1 MNKIYSLQVF
11 RGLAAVMVLLAHS
24 NIMLNKTLFSGSF
37 IPGYIGVDFFFV
49 LSGFII
55 MLTCKKHIGSGEVID
70 YIRKRVF
77 RVFPPY
83 IVYTIL
89 AFLVSY
95 TYEKLTGTRLI
106 YWVYVNVQN
115 FIQSISLYPFSADKT
130 RLPILPVAWTL
141 THEMLFYAL
150 FTVLFF
156 VKNKAGMVIIAAIWL
171 LMIMAA
177 PAMNINGGNYL
188 LDVFLSSRN
197 IEFLMGCAMAY
208 FASHHVDWKIS
219 AATLICGAAMLV
231 VSWSNTLSGS
241 SITTLSD
248 WAVYGIPFAL
258 IIFGATRLER
268 FIHNKEGKVFRFLVY
283 LGDASYS
290 IYLVHFIVIIVCKR
304 TINDFGMEYGY
315 AEFWLTSAIAL
326 VVSLAMYELIEEP
339 MIRWFNRAKSQPLTI
354 AR

>member
-24 NIMLNKTLFSGSF
+24 NIMLNKSLFSGSF

-55 MLTCKKHIGSGEVID
+55 MLTCKKSIGSGEISG
-70 YIRKRVF
+70 YIRKRVL

-83 IVYTIL
+83 IIYTVL
-89 AFLVSY
+89 AFIVSFA
-95 TYEKLTGTRLI
+95 YEQFTGTRLI
-106 YWVYVNVQN
+106 YWIYINAQN
-115 FIQSISLYPFSADKT
+115 FFQSISLYPFSADKT

-141 THEMLFYAL
+141 THEMLFYIL
-150 FTVLFF
+150 FASLFF
-156 VKNKAGMVIIAAIWL
+156 IKNKSGILLIAAAWIAL
-171 LMIMAA
+171 IVAA
-177 PAMNINGGNYL
+177 PVMKVSGSNYL
-188 LDVFLSSRN
+188 LDTFLSSRN
-197 IEFLMGCAMAY
+197 LEFIMGCAMAY
-208 FASHHVDWKIS
+208 FASNYVDWKIS
-219 AATLICGAAMLV
+219 VSALICGLGMLV
-231 VSWSNTLSGS
+231 IAWSNTLSGY

-290 IYLVHFIVIIVCKR
+290 IYLVHFIVIMVCKR
-304 TINDFGMEYGY
+304 TINDLGMEYGY
-315 AEFWLTSAIAL
+315 MEFWLTSAIAL

-339 MIRWFNRAKSQPLTI
+339 MIRWFNRAKAHPLT
-354 AR
+354 AS

>member
-24 NIMLNKTLFSGSF
+24 NIMLNKSLFSGSF

-55 MLTCKKHIGSGEVID
+55 MLTCKKSIGPGEISG
-70 YIRKRVF
+70 YIRKRVL

-83 IVYTIL
+83 IIYTL
-89 AFLVSY
+89 MAFIVSFA
-95 TYEKLTGTRLI
+95 YEQFTGTRLI
-106 YWVYVNVQN
+106 YWIYINAQN
-115 FIQSISLYPFSADKT
+115 FFQSISLYPFSADKT

-141 THEMLFYAL
+141 THEMLFYIL
-150 FTVLFF
+150 FASLFF
-156 VKNKAGMVIIAAIWL
+156 IKNKSGILLIAAAWIAL
-171 LMIMAA
+171 IVAA
-177 PAMNINGGNYL
+177 PVMKVSGSNYL
-188 LDVFLSSRN
+188 LDTFLSSRN
-197 IEFLMGCAMAY
+197 LEFIMGCVMAY
-208 FASHHVDWKIS
+208 FASNYVDWKIS
-219 AATLICGAAMLV
+219 VSALICGLGMLV
-231 VSWSNTLSGS
+231 IAWSNTLSGY

-290 IYLVHFIVIIVCKR
+290 IYLVHFIVIMVCKR
-304 TINDFGMEYGY
+304 TINDLGMEYGY
-315 AEFWLTSAIAL
+315 VEFWLTSAIAL

-339 MIRWFNRAKSQPLTI
+339 MIRWFNRVKAHPLT
-354 AR
+354 AS

>member
-24 NIMLNKTLFSGSF
+24 NIMLNKSLFSGSF

-55 MLTCKKHIGSGEVID
+55 MLTCKKSIGSGEIAT
-70 YIRKRVF
+70 YIRKRVL

-83 IVYTIL
+83 IIYTAL
-89 AFLVSY
+89 AFIVSY
-95 TYEKLTGTRLI
+95 AYEQFTGTRLI
-106 YWVYVNVQN
+106 YWIYINAQN
-115 FIQSISLYPFSADKT
+115 FLQSISLYPFSADKT

-141 THEMLFYAL
+141 THEMLFYILFAAL
-150 FTVLFF
+150 FFI
-156 VKNKAGMVIIAAIWL
+156 KNKAGILLIASAWIAIIVT
-171 LMIMAA
+171 A
-177 PAMNINGGNYL
+177 PGMKASGSNYL
-188 LDVFLSSRN
+188 LDTFLSSRN
-197 IEFLMGCAMAY
+197 LEFIMGCVMAY
-208 FASHHVDWKIS
+208 FASHYVNWKIS
-219 AATLICGAAMLV
+219 VAALICGLGMLAV
-231 VSWSNTLSGS
+231 AWGNTLSGY
-241 SITTLSD
+241 SITTLED

-283 LGDASYS
+283 IGDASYS

-315 AEFWLTSAIAL
+315 IEFWVTSAIAL

-339 MIRWFNRAKSQPLTI
+339 MIRWFNRVKAHPLTTS
-354 AR
+354 

>member
-24 NIMLNKTLFSGSF
+24 NIMLNKSLFSGSF

-55 MLTCKKHIGSGEVID
+55 MLTCKKSIGSGEISG
-70 YIRKRVF
+70 YIRKRVL

-83 IVYTIL
+83 IIYTVL
-89 AFLVSY
+89 AFIVSY
-95 TYEKLTGTRLI
+95 AYEQFTGTRLI
-106 YWVYVNVQN
+106 YWIYINAQN
-115 FIQSISLYPFSADKT
+115 FFQSISLYPFSADKT

-141 THEMLFYAL
+141 THEMLFYIL
-150 FTVLFF
+150 FASLFF
-156 VKNKAGMVIIAAIWL
+156 IKNKSGILLIAAAWIAL
-171 LMIMAA
+171 IVAA
-177 PAMNINGGNYL
+177 PVMKVSGSNYL
-188 LDVFLSSRN
+188 LDTFLSSRN
-197 IEFLMGCAMAY
+197 LEFIMGCAMAY
-208 FASHHVDWKIS
+208 FASNYVDWKIS
-219 AATLICGAAMLV
+219 VSALICGLGMLV
-231 VSWSNTLSGS
+231 IAWSNTLSGY

-290 IYLVHFIVIIVCKR
+290 IYLVHFIVIMVCKR
-304 TINDFGMEYGY
+304 TINDLGMEYGY
-315 AEFWLTSAIAL
+315 MEFWLTSAIAL

-339 MIRWFNRAKSQPLTI
+339 MIRWFNRAKAHPLT
-354 AR
+354 AS

>member
-55 MLTCKKHIGSGEVID
+55 MLTCKKHIGSGEVTD

-89 AFLVSY
+89 AFLISY
-95 TYEKLTGTRLI
+95 TYEQLTGTRLI
-106 YWVYVNVQN
+106 YWVYVNAQN
-115 FIQSISLYPFSADKT
+115 FLQSISLYPFSADKT
-130 RLPILPVAWTL
+130 KLPILPVAWTL

-150 FTVLFF
+150 FACLFY
-156 VKNKAGMVIIAAIWL
+156 VKNKAGIILVAVTWL
-171 LMIMAA
+171 LMIVLA
-177 PAMNINGGNYL
+177 PALNINGNNYL

-197 IEFLMGCAMAY
+197 IEFLMGCLMAY

-219 AATLICGAAMLV
+219 AVTLICGAAMLV
-231 VSWSNTLSGS
+231 VSWSNTLRGS

-248 WAVYGIPFAL
+248 WAVYGIPFAM

-268 FIHNKEGKVFRFLVY
+268 FIHNKEGRVFRFLVY

-290 IYLVHFIVIIVCKR
+290 IYLVHFIVIMVCKR
-304 TINDFGMEYGY
+304 TINDLGMEYGY
-315 AEFWLTSAIAL
+315 AEFWLTSAVAL
-326 VVSLAMYELIEEP
+326 VMSLAMYELIEEP
-339 MIRWFNRAKSQPLTI
+339 MIRWLNRAKSQPLTT
-354 AR
+354 A

>member
-24 NIMLNKTLFSGSF
+24 NIMLNKSLFSGSF

-55 MLTCKKHIGSGEVID
+55 MLTCKKSIGSGEISG
-70 YIRKRVF
+70 YIRKRVL

-83 IVYTIL
+83 IIYTL
-89 AFLVSY
+89 MAFIVSY
-95 TYEKLTGTRLI
+95 AYEQFTGTRLI
-106 YWVYVNVQN
+106 YWIYINAQN
-115 FIQSISLYPFSADKT
+115 FFQSISLYPFSADKT

-141 THEMLFYAL
+141 THEMLFYIL
-150 FTVLFF
+150 FASLFF
-156 VKNKAGMVIIAAIWL
+156 IKNKSGILLIAAAWIAL
-171 LMIMAA
+171 IVAA
-177 PAMNINGGNYL
+177 PVMKVSGSNYL
-188 LDVFLSSRN
+188 LDTFLSSRN
-197 IEFLMGCAMAY
+197 LEFIMGCVMAY
-208 FASHHVDWKIS
+208 FASNYVDWKIS
-219 AATLICGAAMLV
+219 VSALICGLGMLV
-231 VSWSNTLSGS
+231 IAWSNTLSGY

-290 IYLVHFIVIIVCKR
+290 IYLVHFIVIMVCKR
-304 TINDFGMEYGY
+304 TINDLGMEYGY
-315 AEFWLTSAIAL
+315 VEFWLTSAIAL

-339 MIRWFNRAKSQPLTI
+339 MIRWFNRVKAHPLT
-354 AR
+354 AS

>member
-24 NIMLNKTLFSGSF
+24 NVMLNKELFSGAF

-55 MLTCKKHIGSGEVID
+55 MLTCKKNIGSGNISG
-70 YIRKRVF
+70 YIRKRVL
-77 RVFPPY
+77 RVYPPY
-83 IVYTIL
+83 IIYTVI

-95 TYEKLTGTRLI
+95 TYEQFTGTRLI
-106 YWVYVNVQN
+106 YWIYVNVQN
-115 FIQSISLYPFSADKT
+115 FFQSISLYPFSADKT

-150 FTVLFF
+150 FAWLFY
-156 VKNKAGMVIIAAIWL
+156 VKNKAGIILIAAAWL
-171 LMIMAA
+171 LFIFAA
-177 PAMNINGGNYL
+177 PAMNISGNNYL

-197 IEFLMGCAMAY
+197 IEFIIGCAMAY
-208 FASHHVDWKIS
+208 FASHYVNWKVS
-219 AATLICGAAMLV
+219 ASALICGLGMLV
-231 VSWSNTLSGS
+231 IAWINTLSGY

-268 FIHNKEGKVFRFLVY
+268 FIHNKDGKVFRFLVY

-290 IYLVHFIVIIVCKR
+290 IYLVHFIVIMVCKR
-304 TINDFGMEYGY
+304 TINDYGMEYGY
-315 AEFWLTSAIAL
+315 VEFWLTSSIAL

-339 MIRWFNRAKSQPLTI
+339 MIRLFNRVKTHPLT
-354 AR
+354 AS

>member
-24 NIMLNKTLFSGSF
+24 NIMLNKTLFSGAF

-55 MLTCKKHIGSGEVID
+55 MLTCKKHIGSGEISD
-70 YIRKRVF
+70 YVRKRVL

-83 IVYTIL
+83 IIYTVL
-89 AFLVSY
+89 AYIVSY
-95 TYEKLTGTRLI
+95 AYEQLTGTRLI
-106 YWVYVNVQN
+106 YWIYVNAQN
-115 FIQSISLYPFSADKT
+115 FLQSISLYPFSADKS

-150 FTVLFF
+150 FAVLFY
-156 VKNKAGMVIIAAIWL
+156 VKNTLGIIMIAAAWML
-171 LMIMAA
+171 LILVA
-177 PAMNINGGNYL
+177 PAMDINGNNYL

-197 IEFLMGCAMAY
+197 LEFIIGCVMAY
-208 FASHHVDWKIS
+208 FASNYVSWKIS
-219 AATLICGAAMLV
+219 VAALICGLGMLV
-231 VSWSNTLSGS
+231 IAWSNTLSGY
-241 SITTLSD
+241 SITALSD

-268 FIHNKEGKVFRFLVY
+268 FIHNKDGKAFRFLVY

-290 IYLVHFIVIIVCKR
+290 IYLVHFIVIMVCKR

-315 AEFWLTSAIAL
+315 VEFWLTSAIAL

-339 MIRWFNRAKSQPLTI
+339 MIRWFNRVKSIQLT
-354 AR
+354 AS